1 VVNKTK
7 LDVLTDKLFKTIEKG
22 ECPDWGE
29 AKAAHRRELRK
40 SNAKIRAGRDASPYA
55 EPRSEEDE
63 RRPQSK
69 PVTSLRDIKH
79 ELDRE
84 FGLPPEGEEDVPD
97 EIEIP
102 EEDLIEVDPDL
113 EPSGVEITG
122 ETIRELLDRYSAG
135 GGNRHLPLGAHA
147 GRFWKKFD
155 VPVEEID
162 AALAQDMAKA
172 VYPGQSEE
180 LHSEWIGA
188 LQEILDGSG
197 GQKIKPAPRRH
208 LLPCRHLICG
218 WVPQRGSRRGSRL
231 GTETYSTRW
240 AAAVPDKRPFEGYSK
255 REQNQTRPDVDRKAV
270 DRAAAQERQRRE
282 ERRAAL
288 LEMPCNKAALQNPEL
303 RCLLRREDQLENNSK
318 RGSHLPT
325 HIRSLDGSSAIVNAS
340 GKSGARLNSL
350 LSLPRLKLIHECDEG
365 HKLQPGLR
373 PLYARRADGRWSFY
387 IRDHESDPLGPNL
400 KWNYPS
406 PSATACWY
414 YRGAYIGYETKRGRP
429 KKRISVNPKPL
440 APPPAARR
448 TVGHVFTRTASCHQP
463 KEVDAT
469 ARKASSKKRLNEVPA
484 VTQSAV
490 KRLPYPQARI
500 PGAVWFGDHRA
511 SSAGLI

>member
-1 VVNKTK
+1 LGRFIVVNKTK
-7 LDVLTDKLFKTIEKG
+7 LDVLTDKLVKTIEKG
-22 ECPDWGE
+22 GCPDWGE

-69 PVTSLRDIKH
+69 PVTSFRDIKPH

-97 EIEIP
+97 EIEFP
-102 EEDLIEVDPDL
+102 EEHLDEVDPDL
-113 EPSGVEITG
+113 EPGGVEVAG
-122 ETIRELLDRYSAG
+122 ETLRELLDRYTAC

-162 AALAQDMAKA
+162 TGMAEAMARA
-172 VYPGQSEE
+172 VYPQSEE
-180 LHSEWIGA
+180 SRSEWIGA
-188 LQEILDGSG
+188 LEEILDWSG
-197 GQKIKPAPRRH
+197 GQQIKPAPRRH

-240 AAAVPDKRPFEGYSK
+240 PAAVPDKRPLESYSK

-325 HIRSLDGSSAIVNAS
+325 HIRSPDGSSATVNTS
-340 GKSGARLNSL
+340 GKSGGA
-350 LSLPRLKLIHECDEG
+350 
-365 HKLQPGLR
+365 
-373 PLYARRADGRWSFY
+373 AD
-387 IRDHESDPLGPNL
+387 ITTC
-400 KWNYPS
+400 
-406 PSATACWY
+406 TA
-414 YRGAYIGYETKRGRP
+414 
-429 KKRISVNPKPL
+429 
-440 APPPAARR
+440 AA
-448 TVGHVFTRTASCHQP
+448 
-463 KEVDAT
+463 EVD
-469 ARKASSKKRLNEVPA
+469 P
-484 VTQSAV
+484 
-490 KRLPYPQARI
+490 
-500 PGAVWFGDHRA
+500 
-511 SSAGLI
+511 